1 MTYKEEMESF
11 KKHLVEVLPLME
23 ADEDIE
29 YLVANIRS
37 EYIQWSAKEIDDL
50 DTDYNQQLSDDL
62 FEYEQATRCP
72 A

>member
-1 MTYKEEMESF
+1 MTYKKQMEAF
-11 KKHLVEVLPLME
+11 KRHLLQALPLME

-50 DTDYNQQLSDDL
+50 GTDYDQQLSDDL
-62 FEYEQATRCP
+62 FEYEQATRKR